1 MTNPTEGEMEAAAW
15 SHMNDLSPPWTSK
28 LPGVAF
34 KPSGGPWQ
42 RGTWM
47 PNEPIVV
54 AMGTGAYHRQT
65 GIYQIDL
72 WYPKSEK
79 RVDLLLARATA
90 MRQHWY
96 PEHGRG
102 NEVEAGGGRLLID
115 KRPFVSRLDEGDALY
130 NRVWLDVLVRI
141 ELPPA

>member
-15 SHMNDLSPPWTSK
+15 SHMSALTPPWTTK
-28 LPGVAF
+28 YLGIAF
-34 KPSGGPWQ
+34 SPSGGPWQ

-47 PNEPIVV
+47 PNEPVVV
-54 AMGTGAYHRQT
+54 AMGAGAYHRQN

-72 WYPKSEK
+72 WYPKSER
-79 RVDLLLARATA
+79 RVDILFERATA

-96 PEHGRG
+96 PDLARG
-102 NEVEAGGGRLLID
+102 NTIDAGGGQLILD
-115 KRPFVSRLDEGDALY
+115 KRPFVSRLDESDAAY
-130 NRVWLDVLVRI
+130 NRVWLEVLVRI